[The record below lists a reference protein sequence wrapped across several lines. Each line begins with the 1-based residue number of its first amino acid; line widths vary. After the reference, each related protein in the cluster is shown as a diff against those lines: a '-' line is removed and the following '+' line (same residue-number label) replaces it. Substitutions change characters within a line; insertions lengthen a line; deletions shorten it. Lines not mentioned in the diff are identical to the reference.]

1 MSIRGGASMAIERA
15 RSIGCTAMQ
24 VFVKNNMQWFARP
37 LTREEIRAFLNHVQ
51 RGELLSVFGHANY
64 LINLAATNPQFHA
77 NSIRALAEEL
87 VRADQLELP
96 FLVLHPGAHLGA
108 GEEAGLKK
116 IADSVDEVF
125 RKIPKVKTK
134 IALEITAGQGSC
146 IGHRFEHLAHII
158 ANVREPERLRVCLD
172 TAHLFAAGYDIS
184 SESGVKKTFHEF
196 DRVIGR
202 DRLVAIHVND
212 SKTGRGSRVDRH
224 EHIGKGRIGLDAF
237 RFIMQSPR
245 FRKIP
250 KVLETPKGKDLAED
264 VINLKTLRRLANQRL
279 GQGVILSGAKW
290 SRRIPQALAESN
302 SPGSLDFA
310 RDDGAELFDQPDRER
325 IPIELSFAGLNRCD
339 DDQHGVRHPE
349 RYQDWNSD
357 QEDAENRGDRVVNQ
371 HRDLEIERFLSVRV
385 DLRGVAAFY
394 QPDSKRA
401 ENVTQKVKEQSEQC
415 AGVAQDAPRSNVRG
429 SGWSR
434 RRL

>member
-1 MSIRGGASMAIERA
+1 MARGTSKSQIGNRNSQILLGAHMSIRGGASMAIERA

-24 VFVKNNMQWFARP
+24 VFVKNNMQWFARS

-87 VRADQLELP
+87 LRADQLELP

-116 IADSVDEVF
+116 IADSIEEVF

-158 ANVREPERLRVCLD
+158 ANVREPERLCVCLD
-172 TAHLFAAGYDIS
+172 TAHLFAAGYEIS
-184 SESGVKKTFHEF
+184 NESGVRKTFHEF

-202 DRLVAIHVND
+202 NRLVAIHVND
-212 SKTGRGSRVDRH
+212 SKPDRGSRVDRH

-237 RFIMQSPR
+237 CFIMQSPR

-250 KVLETPKGKDLAED
+250 KVLETPKEKDLAED
-264 VINLKTLRRLANQRL
+264 VINLKTLRRLA
-279 GQGVILSGAKW
+279 
-290 SRRIPQALAESN
+290 QA
-302 SPGSLDFA
+302 
-310 RDDGAELFDQPDRER
+310 R
-325 IPIELSFAGLNRCD
+325 
-339 DDQHGVRHPE
+339 
-349 RYQDWNSD
+349 
-357 QEDAENRGDRVVNQ
+357 
-371 HRDLEIERFLSVRV
+371 
-385 DLRGVAAFY
+385 
-394 QPDSKRA
+394 
-401 ENVTQKVKEQSEQC
+401 QS
-415 AGVAQDAPRSNVRG
+415 
-429 SGWSR
+429 
-434 RRL
+434 

>member
-1 MSIRGGASMAIERA
+1 MSIRGGASVAIERA

-37 LTREEIRAFLNHVQ
+37 LTQDEIHAFLNHVQ
-51 RGELLSVFGHANY
+51 RRELLSAFGHANY

-77 NSIRALAEEL
+77 NSIRALAQEL

-96 FLVLHPGAHLGA
+96 FLVLHPGAHLGT

-116 IADSVDEVF
+116 IADSIDEVF

-172 TAHLFAAGYDIS
+172 TAHLFAAGYDIG
-184 SESGVKKTFHEF
+184 SESGVKKTFRDF
-196 DRVIGR
+196 DRFIGR

-212 SKTGRGSRVDRH
+212 SKTHRGSRVDRH

-237 RFIMQSPR
+237 RFIMRSPR

-250 KVLETPKGKDLAED
+250 KVLETPKEKDLAED
-264 VINLKTLRRLANQRL
+264 VINLKTLQRLAAVRQR
-279 GQGVILSGAKW
+279 
-290 SRRIPQALAESN
+290 
-302 SPGSLDFA
+302 
-310 RDDGAELFDQPDRER
+310 
-325 IPIELSFAGLNRCD
+325 
-339 DDQHGVRHPE
+339 
-349 RYQDWNSD
+349 
-357 QEDAENRGDRVVNQ
+357 
-371 HRDLEIERFLSVRV
+371 
-385 DLRGVAAFY
+385 
-394 QPDSKRA
+394 
-401 ENVTQKVKEQSEQC
+401 
-415 AGVAQDAPRSNVRG
+415 
-429 SGWSR
+429 
-434 RRL
+434 